1 MNSRATVPDVAMS
14 RNLPL
19 GDVAD
24 VSPTAREVSERLL
37 DAFFHQD
44 LREDCLLCGDADGA
58 RTAAETATTAMST
71 VFCAEFPGRPRRHAE
86 RAGETFVQA
95 LFLQDEIENWA
106 AVEADRSQLPSDLVL
121 TCGPA
126 PRGADVL
133 DDPRWDDVRDL
144 LSAVCSDAG
153 IDETYARRQTEFWRR
168 HGQREAGWRRTA
180 LAAHRLKVRAMV
192 PGCSDE
198 EAERLA
204 RQFVLGVELHD
215 EWGRT
220 DRDRDFGEI
229 RGVVAAYYQR
239 IFELRGKIPRL

>member
-1 MNSRATVPDVAMS
+1 MS

-19 GDVAD
+19 GDAAD
-24 VSPTAREVSERLL
+24 ASQTAHEVGERLL

-44 LREDCLLCGDADGA
+44 LREDCLLCGDVAGA
-58 RTAAETATTAMST
+58 RAAAETATTAMST

-86 RAGETFVQA
+86 RAGATFVRA

-106 AVEADRSQLPSDLVL
+106 AVESTRSRLPPDLVL

-126 PRGADVL
+126 PTGGDVL

-144 LSAVCSDAG
+144 LTGVCSDAG

-180 LAAHRLKVRAMV
+180 LAAHRLKVTAMV
-192 PGCSDE
+192 PRCPDE
-198 EAERLA
+198 EVERLA
-204 RQFVLGVELHD
+204 RQFVRGVELHD
-215 EWGRT
+215 EWSRA
-220 DRDRDFGEI
+220 DRDRDFDEI
-229 RGVVAAYYQR
+229 RDVVAAYYQR
-239 IFELRGKIPRL
+239 VFELRGKIPRL